1 MKNKNNIK
9 ELEGKFKRMW
19 MYWIYNELN
28 ESKQLKFF
36 ALNNLPNM
44 ESRAKAI
51 IDKISNGTIKTS

>member
-36 ALNNLPNM
+36 ALNNFPNM